1 MNYSATRP
9 LSRRAEAVSDALWIT
24 YRWMTLGL
32 ATTGLVAMLVA
43 HSPALLEVLLGNRIL
58 FYALLFGQLGLVF
71 AFSSLAQRVS
81 TGAAAL
87 MFFAYAALTGVT
99 FSILFLVYTAASIGS
114 TFLVTAGA
122 FAGLS
127 FYGTVT
133 KQDLSGIGRF
143 AIFALFGLILASL
156 VNVFLQSTGV
166 MWLITYAGVLIF
178 AGLTA
183 YDTQKLK
190 EMFADGE
197 ANANLPLVG
206 ALTLYLDFIN
216 MFLFLLRLLGDRRRR
231 AFYQMGRGR
240 HAEGILHSWP
250 AWIRRTRPAC
260 SLAPS
265 VRRGFSWAKPTSR
278 RRSRR

>member
-1 MNYSATRP
+1 MNYSSATRS
-9 LSRRAEAVSDALWIT
+9 LDRRAEAVSDALAIT

-43 HSPALLEVLLGNRIL
+43 HSPALIGALLANRIL
-58 FYALLFGQLGLVF
+58 FYILLFGQLGLVMV
-71 AFSSLAQRVS
+71 FSSMALRVS
-81 TGAAAL
+81 TAVAAA

-99 FSILFLVYTAASIGS
+99 FSILFLVYTASSIGT
-114 TFLVTAGA
+114 TFLVTAGG

-127 FYGTVT
+127 FYGSVT

-143 AIFALFGLILASL
+143 AIFALVGLLLASL
-156 VNVFLQSTGV
+156 LNMFLQSTGI
-166 MWLITYAGVLIF
+166 MWLLTYAGVLIF

-190 EMFADGE
+190 ELFASGE

-216 MFLFLLRLLGDRRRR
+216 MFLFLLRILGDRRRD
-231 AFYQMGRGR
+231 
-240 HAEGILHSWP
+240 
-250 AWIRRTRPAC
+250 
-260 SLAPS
+260 
-265 VRRGFSWAKPTSR
+265 
-278 RRSRR
+278 